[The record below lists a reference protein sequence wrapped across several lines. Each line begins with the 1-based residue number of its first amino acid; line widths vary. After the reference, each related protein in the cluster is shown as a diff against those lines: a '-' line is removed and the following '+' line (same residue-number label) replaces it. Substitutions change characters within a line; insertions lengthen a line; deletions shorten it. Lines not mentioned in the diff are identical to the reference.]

1 MVSMHQPLSCL
12 PKRMYM
18 ATTQICGCVETTVL
32 SIERLSPDKYAMPT
46 HEEIFDVVGHVRVF
60 TTLDLQVGYH
70 QLPI

>member
-1 MVSMHQPLSCL
+1 
-12 PKRMYM
+12 M

-32 SIERLSPDKYAMPT
+32 SIERLSLDKYAMPT

-70 QLPI
+70 